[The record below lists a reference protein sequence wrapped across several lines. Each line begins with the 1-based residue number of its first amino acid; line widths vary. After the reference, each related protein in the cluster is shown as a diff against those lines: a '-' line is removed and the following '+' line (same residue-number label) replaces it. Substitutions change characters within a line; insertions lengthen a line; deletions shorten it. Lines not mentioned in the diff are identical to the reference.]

1 MEYWKDIKG
10 YEGLYQVS
18 NLGRIRKD
26 NKIIN
31 PWVQFG
37 YKIVGLWKNNKCQ
50 KLRVHRLVAEA
61 FILNPNNY
69 TQVNHKDEDKSNNSV
84 ENLEWCTQGYNNSYG
99 NRTRKMLETY
109 KNRHTSNAEK
119 EVIQMSSDGTVL
131 RTYKSMSEAARISG
145 VSLGNLSN
153 LCNNKSHRKTLGGYK
168 WVFKQAMEE

>member
-1 MEYWKDIKG
+1 MECWKDIKG

-31 PWVQFG
+31 PWMQFG

-84 ENLEWCTQGYNNSYG
+84 ENLEWCTQGYN
-99 NRTRKMLETY
+99 
-109 KNRHTSNAEK
+109 TSNAEK
-119 EVIQMSSDGTVL
+119 EVIQMSIDETVL
-131 RTYKSMSEAARISG
+131 RTYKSLSEAARMSG

-168 WVFKQAMEE
+168 WVFKQAMEEQI